1 METVPSSGGVSYLV
15 TSSLLFTNAELTL
28 LLPPIWYFWQAP
40 KLFIRPLI
48 IVVVS
53 SQNWICSSAA
63 SFTLSKCFSLI
74 LGLSSMILNAQEISF
89 TQKEQMHPSY
99 FHMVHNCT
107 ARFMNSGSLQYDD
120 VSEGLDFLHSFRYL
134 VVPLR
139 YRGERNDL
147 CTQRVHIGL
156 LRTCHYLSVS
166 AVTLGCFLLS
176 VRYRALGERNQL
188 CAHRVHICNILGWSP
203 GGWVIFP
210 WYIASSLHWHVQA
223 LQMCWEV

>member
-15 TSSLLFTNAELTL
+15 TSSLLFTTAELTL
-28 LLPPIWYFWQAP
+28 LLPPIWHFWQAP

-63 SFTLSKCFSLI
+63 SFTLSKCLSLI

-120 VSEGLDFLHSFRYL
+120 VSEGLDFLRIFRYL
-134 VVPLR
+134 YEHRHRHASRCPLEMQ
-139 YRGERNDL
+139 RGEKWTL
-147 CTQRVHIGL
+147 HTEFI
-156 LRTCHYLSVS
+156 
-166 AVTLGCFLLS
+166 LGCSALATISRCLRWRSGASCCLS
-176 VRYRALGERNQL
+176 DTE
-188 CAHRVHICNILGWSP
+188 HFVHTECI
-203 GGWVIFP
+203 
-210 WYIASSLHWHVQA
+210 
-223 LQMCWEV
+223 